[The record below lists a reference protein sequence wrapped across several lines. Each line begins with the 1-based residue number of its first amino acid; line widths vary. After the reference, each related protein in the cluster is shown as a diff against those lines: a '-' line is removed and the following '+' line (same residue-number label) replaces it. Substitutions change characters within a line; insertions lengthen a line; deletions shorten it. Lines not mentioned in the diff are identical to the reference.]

1 MKGVGPKKAE
11 KLNRLNIFTV
21 EDILRYY
28 PKDYEDRSKVSLL
41 RNIPSGENAS
51 LEIEILGKGQVLRP
65 RRNMSILKVPFKD
78 KSGNGYLTFFNQ
90 EYLKSKFNV
99 GDTFRVYGK
108 LKRIGMEYQVSN
120 PVFEEKDKIN
130 KVGRIIPLYS
140 LTKGLSNNNIFKIIN
155 VALEEKIDIVDESL
169 PFHLLV
175 KYNLMDI
182 KESIKNIHFPE
193 DGDKLKRAQNRLKFE
208 ELMVLQLGLFMM
220 KNLNKNLEKGISFS
234 KFNDT
239 KKIIES
245 LPFKLTSA
253 QAKVIEDIEKDMN
266 SEKQMNRLIQGD
278 VGSGKTIV
286 AAVAMFK
293 TAKCGYQSAMLAPT
307 EILATQHFE
316 SLYTLFKKWDIKCEL
331 LVGSLSAKKKKDILK
346 GLKEGQIDI
355 LVGTHAI
362 IQDGIDFK
370 KLGLAI
376 TDEQHRFGVK
386 QRAVLNK
393 KGKNPDIL
401 VMTATPIPRTLALIL
416 YGDLDISIIDELPP
430 GRKEI
435 ETFAVGP
442 HMIDRMNGFIRKQIL
457 EGRQA
462 YIVCPLIEESEDL
475 NLNSAEDLYID
486 LKENIFEEFNVG
498 LLHGKMNSK
507 DKDKI
512 MLSFKKGNIDILI
525 STTVIEVGVNVPNS
539 NIMAIYNSERFGL
552 AQLHQLRGRVGRGE
566 YQSYCILINYSQ
578 NKIARERMR
587 ILQQSSDGFTISEK
601 DLELRGPGEFFGTR
615 QHGIPELKIANLF
628 TDIKI
633 LQIVQK
639 EAMEIIKTDPNLERK
654 EHKKIKVQIKK
665 MFKDFK
671 NELILN

>member
-1 MKGVGPKKAE
+1 M
-11 KLNRLNIFTV
+11 NRLNIFTV

>member
-1 MKGVGPKKAE
+1 M
-11 KLNRLNIFTV
+11 NRLNIFTV

-155 VALEEKIDIVDESL
+155 VALEEKIDIVAESL

-253 QAKVIEDIEKDMN
+253 QAKVMEDIEKDMN